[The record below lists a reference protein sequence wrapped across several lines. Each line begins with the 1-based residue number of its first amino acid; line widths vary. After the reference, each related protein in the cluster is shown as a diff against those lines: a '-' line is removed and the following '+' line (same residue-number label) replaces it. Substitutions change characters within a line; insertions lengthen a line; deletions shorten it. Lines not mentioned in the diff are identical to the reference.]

1 MVSQSIRSLKLQHK
15 NQSID
20 VKFILNII
28 SLIGAVGW
36 GWWEMESRITALE
49 MKIEQQNKMQALQD
63 EIERIKNQQQ
73 FSELK

>member
-1 MVSQSIRSLKLQHK
+1 MKLQHK

-28 SLIGAVGW
+28 SLIGAVGG
-36 GWWEMESRITALE
+36 GWYEMEGRITALE

>member
-1 MVSQSIRSLKLQHK
+1 MRLQHK

-20 VKFILNII
+20 IKFILNII

-49 MKIEQQNKMQALQD
+49 MKIEQQSKLQALQD
-63 EIERIKNQQQ
+63 EIRQIKNQQQ
-73 FSELK
+73 FDELK

>member
-1 MVSQSIRSLKLQHK
+1 M
-15 NQSID
+15 
-20 VKFILNII
+20 NIA

-49 MKIEQQNKMQALQD
+49 MKIEQQNKMQALHD

-73 FSELK
+73 FAELK

>member
-1 MVSQSIRSLKLQHK
+1 MRLQHK

-20 VKFILNII
+20 IKFILNII
-28 SLIGAVGW
+28 SLVGALGW

-63 EIERIKNQQQ
+63 EIRQIKNQQQ
-73 FSELK
+73 FDELK

>member
-1 MVSQSIRSLKLQHK
+1 MRLQHK

-20 VKFILNII
+20 IKFILNII
-28 SLIGAVGW
+28 SLVGALGW

-73 FSELK
+73 FAELK

>member
-1 MVSQSIRSLKLQHK
+1 MRIQHK

-36 GWWEMESRITALE
+36 GWYEMESRITALE
-49 MKIEQQNKMQALQD
+49 MKIEQQSKMQAIQD
-63 EIERIKNQQQ
+63 EIAQIKNQQK
-73 FSELK
+73 FADLE

>member
-1 MVSQSIRSLKLQHK
+1 MRLQQK
-15 NQSID
+15 NHSID
-20 VKFILNII
+20 IKFILNIA

-63 EIERIKNQQQ
+63 EIRQIKNQQQ
-73 FSELK
+73 FAEIK

>member
-1 MVSQSIRSLKLQHK
+1 MKLQHK

>member
-1 MVSQSIRSLKLQHK
+1 MRIQHK

-36 GWWEMESRITALE
+36 GWYEMESRITALE
-49 MKIEQQNKMQALQD
+49 MKIEQQSKMKAIQD
-63 EIERIKNQQQ
+63 EIAQIKNQQK
-73 FSELK
+73 FADLE

>member
-1 MVSQSIRSLKLQHK
+1 MKVQYNK
-15 NQSID
+15 QSID
-20 VKFILNII
+20 IKFILNII
-28 SLIGAVGW
+28 SLLGAVGW
-36 GWWEMESRITALE
+36 GWYEMEGRITELE

>member
-1 MVSQSIRSLKLQHK
+1 MKVQYNK
-15 NQSID
+15 QSID
-20 VKFILNII
+20 IKFILNII
-28 SLIGAVGW
+28 SLIEAVGW
-36 GWWEMESRITALE
+36 GWYEMEGRITALE

>member
-1 MVSQSIRSLKLQHK
+1 MKLQHK

-36 GWWEMESRITALE
+36 GWDEMEGRITALE

-73 FSELK
+73 FSDLK

>member
-1 MVSQSIRSLKLQHK
+1 MKVQYNKQTV
-15 NQSID
+15 D

-36 GWWEMESRITALE
+36 GWYEMESRITALE

-63 EIERIKNQQQ
+63 EIERIKSQQQ
-73 FSELK
+73 FADLK

>member
-1 MVSQSIRSLKLQHK
+1 MKLQHK

-36 GWWEMESRITALE
+36 GWYEMEGRITALE
-49 MKIEQQNKMQALQD
+49 MKIEQQNKMQTLQD

-73 FSELK
+73 FSDLK

>member
-1 MVSQSIRSLKLQHK
+1 LKLQHK

>member
-1 MVSQSIRSLKLQHK
+1 MKLQHK

-49 MKIEQQNKMQALQD
+49 MKIEQQSKMQALQN
-63 EIERIKNQQQ
+63 EIEQIKNQKQ